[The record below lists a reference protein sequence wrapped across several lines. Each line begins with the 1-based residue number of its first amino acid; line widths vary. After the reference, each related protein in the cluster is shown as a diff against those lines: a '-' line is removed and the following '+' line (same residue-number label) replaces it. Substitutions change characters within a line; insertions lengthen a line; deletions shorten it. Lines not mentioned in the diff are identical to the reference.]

1 MWLNKIS
8 IYLLIPTVVAC
19 TSSKKSGS
27 KDPTTKE
34 QSATSSQK
42 VDYAGPPT
50 IIYKTRKDYKNNVPI
65 TLSDDGKTIVS
76 YPAPSDVFYK
86 GVLAY
91 PTQLANGYLL
101 DNRGLTLN
109 SVFTKFTYEEYSKL
123 STAPDLNTFY
133 SSIIDKNPFLEMY
146 NCGNRHGFTNEVNEL
161 NGIINSNNL
170 ANYKK
175 IK

>member
-8 IYLLIPTVVAC
+8 ICVLISTVVAC
-19 TSSKKSGS
+19 SSSKNSGS
-27 KDPTTKE
+27 KEPAAKE
-34 QSATSSQK
+34 QSATAAKK

-50 IIYKTRKDYKNNVPI
+50 IVYKTQKDYKNNVPI

-76 YPAPSDVFYK
+76 YPAPSDVYYK

-91 PTQLANGYLL
+91 PTPLANGYLL
-101 DNRGLTLN
+101 DNRGLNVN

-123 STAPDLNTFY
+123 SAAPDMNTLY
-133 SSIIDKNPFLEMY
+133 ASIIVKSPFLEMY
-146 NCGNRHGFTNEVNEL
+146 NCGNRYSYKNEVEEL
-161 NGIINSNNL
+161 NGIINSNSL

-175 IK
+175 LK